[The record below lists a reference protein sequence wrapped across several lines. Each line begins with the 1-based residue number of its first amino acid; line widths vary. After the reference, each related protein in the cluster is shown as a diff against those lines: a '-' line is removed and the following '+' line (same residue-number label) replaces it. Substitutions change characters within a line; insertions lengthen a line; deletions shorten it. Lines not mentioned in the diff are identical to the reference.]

1 MDNNDGDSEE
11 DVYLSAADD
20 EEVGSRPW
28 TEDDETSVARPSS
41 SSGRQASSTASLLSS
56 TSFQNA
62 AERPWRRLACAAVH
76 LAWFDSLA
84 ALCVDALL
92 FALLTHTAAFDL
104 AIIALSAL
112 RAFGSLAY
120 AAAFADS
127 RCSERKRTHSVLLVL
142 AALLLAVSVFSN
154 CQTIS
159 TLLQIPPDIWWSSY
173 PSRLHVFSCA
183 LGILGSLLYLMTAL
197 LTIAFL
203 QESDGAF
210 ISPHSISRKRSRL
223 SNSASDTSSHFVEL

>member
-1 MDNNDGDSEE
+1 MDNNQSDSEE

-20 EEVGSRPW
+20 EEVASRPW

-41 SSGRQASSTASLLSS
+41 SSDRHASSTASLLS
-56 TSFQNA
+56 TASFPTA
-62 AERPWRRLACAAVH
+62 AERPWLRLACVFVH
-76 LAWFDSLA
+76 LAWFNSLA

-92 FALLTHTAAFDL
+92 FGLFTHTAAFDL
-104 AIIALSAL
+104 AVIALSAL

-127 RCSERKRTHSVLLVL
+127 RSSERTHSVMLVL
-142 AALLLAVSVFSN
+142 ATLLLAVSIFSN

-159 TLLQIPPDIWWSSY
+159 ILLQIPPNNWLSSY
-173 PSRLHVFSCA
+173 PSRLHVCSCA
-183 LGILGSLLYLMTAL
+183 LGILGSLMYLTTAL

-203 QESDGAF
+203 QEGDSGS
-210 ISPHSISRKRSRL
+210 IIPHLISRKRSRL
-223 SNSASDTSSHFVEL
+223 SNSDTSSHFVEL